1 MYPITL
7 NLRGRRCLV
16 VGGGAVAER
25 KVQGLLAA
33 EAKVSLVSPELS
45 PALREL
51 AQAGRIGWQQRAFV
65 PEDAAGAFLIFAATN
80 RPLVQQAVLRAAQ
93 EVGALVNVAD
103 MPEACDFQVPAVLR
117 RDGLLL
123 SVATSG
129 ASPALAAVLRAR
141 LEREIGPEYA
151 VLARLLAAL
160 RTPLL
165 KLPLSGPA
173 KKMLFQKML
182 DSDILQW
189 LRDGRKQR
197 AAAHVEA
204 VFGHLLPVGRIL
216 DALPDA
222 PWTDTNP

>member
-1 MYPITL
+1 MCSSDL
-7 NLRGRRCLV
+7 
-16 VGGGAVAER
+16 
-25 KVQGLLAA
+25 
-33 EAKVSLVSPELS
+33 
-45 PALREL
+45 
-51 AQAGRIGWQQRAFV
+51 
-65 PEDAAGAFLIFAATN
+65 AAGAFLIFAATS

-93 EVGALVNVAD
+93 EAGALVNVAD

-151 VLARLLAAL
+151 MLARLLAAL

-165 KLPLSGPA
+165 KFPLSGPA

>member
-7 NLRGRRCLV
+7 NLQGRCCLV

-51 AQAGRIGWQQRAFV
+51 AQAGHIGWQQRAFV

-93 EVGALVNVAD
+93 EAGVLVNVAD

-117 RDGLLL
+117 RDDLLL

-129 ASPALAAVLRAR
+129 ASPALLLRSE
-141 LEREIGPEYA
+141 ER
-151 VLARLLAAL
+151 R
-160 RTPLL
+160 
-165 KLPLSGPA
+165 
-173 KKMLFQKML
+173 
-182 DSDILQW
+182 
-189 LRDGRKQR
+189 
-197 AAAHVEA
+197 
-204 VFGHLLPVGRIL
+204 VGKECRSRWS
-216 DALPDA
+216 PYH
-222 PWTDTNP
+222 

>member
-80 RPLVQQAVLRAAQ
+80 RPLV
-93 EVGALVNVAD
+93 
-103 MPEACDFQVPAVLR
+103 
-117 RDGLLL
+117 
-123 SVATSG
+123 
-129 ASPALAAVLRAR
+129 ASC
-141 LEREIGPEYA
+141 
-151 VLARLLAAL
+151 
-160 RTPLL
+160 
-165 KLPLSGPA
+165 
-173 KKMLFQKML
+173 
-182 DSDILQW
+182 
-189 LRDGRKQR
+189 
-197 AAAHVEA
+197 
-204 VFGHLLPVGRIL
+204 
-216 DALPDA
+216 
-222 PWTDTNP
+222 

>member
-1 MYPITL
+1 M
-7 NLRGRRCLV
+7 
-16 VGGGAVAER
+16 
-25 KVQGLLAA
+25 
-33 EAKVSLVSPELS
+33 
-45 PALREL
+45 
-51 AQAGRIGWQQRAFV
+51 
-65 PEDAAGAFLIFAATN
+65 IFAATN

-93 EVGALVNVAD
+93 EAGALVNVAD

-151 VLARLLAAL
+151 MLARLLAAL

>member
-1 MYPITL
+1 M
-7 NLRGRRCLV
+7 
-16 VGGGAVAER
+16 
-25 KVQGLLAA
+25 
-33 EAKVSLVSPELS
+33 
-45 PALREL
+45 
-51 AQAGRIGWQQRAFV
+51 
-65 PEDAAGAFLIFAATN
+65 
-80 RPLVQQAVLRAAQ
+80 
-93 EVGALVNVAD
+93 
-103 MPEACDFQVPAVLR
+103 
-117 RDGLLL
+117 
-123 SVATSG
+123 
-129 ASPALAAVLRAR
+129 
-141 LEREIGPEYA
+141 
-151 VLARLLAAL
+151 LARLLAAL